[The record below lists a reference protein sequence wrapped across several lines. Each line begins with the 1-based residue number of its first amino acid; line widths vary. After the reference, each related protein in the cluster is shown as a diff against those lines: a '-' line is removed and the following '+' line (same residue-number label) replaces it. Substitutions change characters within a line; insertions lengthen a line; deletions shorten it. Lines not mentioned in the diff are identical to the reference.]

1 MRNDR
6 WRTNPTGYRDRL
18 RWFLCF
24 LLPVGGA
31 KLLEEENRNKVKGL
45 ACV

>member
-1 MRNDR
+1 MTDGE
-6 WRTNPTGYRDRL
+6 PTPRATERL